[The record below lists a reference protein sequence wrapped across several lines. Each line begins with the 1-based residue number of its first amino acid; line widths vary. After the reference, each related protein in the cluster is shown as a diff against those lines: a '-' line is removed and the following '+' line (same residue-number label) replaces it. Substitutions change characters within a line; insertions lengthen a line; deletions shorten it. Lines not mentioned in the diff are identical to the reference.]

1 MSLEAASVKQLVACE
16 RCGLHVG
23 DKYALK
29 RHVSISVNMYSTA
42 LSIVADP

>member
-1 MSLEAASVKQLVACE
+1 MSLEAASVKQRVACE

-29 RHVSISVNMYSTA
+29 RHVSFSVNMFSTA